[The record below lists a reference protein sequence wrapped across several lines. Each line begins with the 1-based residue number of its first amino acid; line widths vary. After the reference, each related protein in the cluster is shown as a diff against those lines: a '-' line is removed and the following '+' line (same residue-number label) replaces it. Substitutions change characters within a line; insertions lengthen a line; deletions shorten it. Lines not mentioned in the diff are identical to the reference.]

1 MKRTDRERRQHA
13 AMMHER
19 RRRRLPLYP
28 PLPKPKLVPK
38 PKRRDLP
45 PAA

>member
-1 MKRTDRERRQHA
+1 MTERERQEHKRR
-13 AMMHER
+13 MHER
-19 RRRRLPLYP
+19 RRRGLPLYP
-28 PLPKPKLVPK
+28 APPKPKLVPK